1 MSPAAIK
8 EDFNILLLVK
18 LVSLYSRFTISVCPS
33 IAFAQQMIK
42 DSTKQI
48 RAVGIIIK
56 C

>member
-1 MSPAAIK
+1 MSPAAIN
-8 EDFNILLLVK
+8 EDFIILLLVK
-18 LVSLYSRFTISVCPS
+18 LVSLYSRFTIGVWPS
-33 IAFAQQMIK
+33 IKFAQQMIK